1 MLSDIRARKL
11 ELRQV
16 TLQWFSGLPKHVQ
29 QSYLL
34 PDGEVV
40 QVPLFIELLRGCS
53 YPGAEELEEALSRGF
68 PVLGSIEPSPG
79 WRPRLDDKY
88 DHPIS
93 DEAFASLNQD
103 YVNQKLRQ
111 GRVDS
116 EWACLLEEVLQEV
129 SLGRMSGPY
138 EAPSHWPKR
147 CVPIASHRDFSECL
161 PAEHDIRVATAVS
174 VVQQGSDGSRKVRR
188 CEDYRRSGHNST
200 VRVLDIPAHDDISK
214 YVHILLRLHAAGHR
228 SLVWCQDLWAAYRQ
242 FPVQV
247 PNHAFALLLTPSG
260 PTLWRHGVL
269 PFGAASSVWCFNKC
283 VDALVFAAA
292 RPAVS

>member
-1 MLSDIRARKL
+1 MCEHVDMQPADDMWAHWLSSAEAVHPLHQRPSLDPALELTMQRLHKFDPNLLHSFRERVLSDIRARKL

-16 TLQWFSGLPKHVQ
+16 TLQWFSVLPKHVQ

-53 YPGAEELEEALSRGF
+53 YPGADELEEALSRGF

-111 GRVDS
+111 GRV
-116 EWACLLEEVLQEV
+116 
-129 SLGRMSGPY
+129 
-138 EAPSHWPKR
+138 
-147 CVPIASHRDFSECL
+147 F
-161 PAEHDIRVATAVS
+161 T
-174 VVQQGSDGSRKVRR
+174 
-188 CEDYRRSGHNST
+188 
-200 VRVLDIPAHDDISK
+200 
-214 YVHILLRLHAAGHR
+214 
-228 SLVWCQDLWAAYRQ
+228 
-242 FPVQV
+242 
-247 PNHAFALLLTPSG
+247 
-260 PTLWRHGVL
+260 
-269 PFGAASSVWCFNKC
+269 
-283 VDALVFAAA
+283 
-292 RPAVS
+292 